1 MSAIIKAPSTLAH
14 LLCHPLRIMAPGKI
28 LIILH
33 SETSSSGRVG
43 HMLEE
48 KGYRLD
54 IRRPCLGDNLPDTLA
69 EHEGAAIFGGP
80 MSAND
85 CDAFIRD
92 ETDWIAIPLKEKK
105 PFLGICLGAQML
117 ARHLGG
123 TVSPHDEGFVEIGY
137 YPLAPTEAGR
147 KLGDWPGTVYH
158 WHREGFTLTEGCE
171 LLATGETFANQAFR
185 YDGAAY
191 GLQFHPEVTRLM
203 MHRWS
208 VRGAHR
214 FVLKGAQRGA
224 EHLSGQILHDA
235 PVRQWLAGFLDHW
248 LKPAETAPM
257 RIV

>member
-1 MSAIIKAPSTLAH
+1 
-14 LLCHPLRIMAPGKI
+14 MASGKI

-43 HMLEE
+43 HMLKE
-48 KGYRLD
+48 KGYTLD
-54 IRRPCLGDNLPDTLA
+54 IRRPCLGDVLPETLA

-85 CDAFIRD
+85 CDAFIRA
-92 ETDWIAIPLKEKK
+92 ETDWIAVPLKEEK

-123 TVSPHDEGFVEIGY
+123 KVGPHEEGLVEIGY
-137 YPLAPTEAGR
+137 YPLEATTAGT
-147 KLGDWPGTVYH
+147 KLGDWPGQVYH
-158 WHREGFTLTEGCE
+158 WHREGFTLTSGCE
-171 LLATGETFANQAFR
+171 LLATGATFANQAFR
-185 YDGAAY
+185 YDGQAY

-214 FVLKGAQRGA
+214 FTLKGAQNGA
-224 EHLSGQILHDA
+224 EQLLGQIMYDA
-235 PVRQWLAGFLDHW
+235 PVRQWLQGFLDLW
-248 LKPAETAPM
+248 LKPRQSTSAEAA
-257 RIV
+257 

>member
-1 MSAIIKAPSTLAH
+1 MSS
-14 LLCHPLRIMAPGKI
+14 GKI

-33 SETSSSGRVG
+33 SETSSPGRVG
-43 HMLEE
+43 RMLEE
-48 KGYRLD
+48 RGYTLD
-54 IRRPCLGDNLPDTLA
+54 IRKPCLGDSLPETLA

-85 CDAFIRD
+85 CDGFIRD
-92 ETDWIAIPLKEKK
+92 ETDWIAVPLKEKK

-123 TVSPHDEGFVEIGY
+123 KVGPHEEGLVEIGY
-137 YPLAPTEAGR
+137 YPLAATPEGR
-147 KLGDWPGTVYH
+147 KLGDWPASVYH

-208 VRGAHR
+208 VKGAHR
-214 FVLKGAQRGA
+214 FTLKGAQQGA
-224 EHLSGQILHDA
+224 EHLAGQIIHDA
-235 PVRQWLAGFLDHW
+235 AVRQWLTGFLDHW
-248 LKPAETAPM
+248 LKPAQMVTKQAAA
-257 RIV
+257 